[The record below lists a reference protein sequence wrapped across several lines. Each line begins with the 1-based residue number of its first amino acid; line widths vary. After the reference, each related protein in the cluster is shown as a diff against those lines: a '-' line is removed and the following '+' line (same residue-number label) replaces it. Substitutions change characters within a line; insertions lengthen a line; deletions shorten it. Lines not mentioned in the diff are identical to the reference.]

1 MIFYKYK
8 MMRWIIILFLLT
20 GCSDPITFKSITL
33 MKSALDGTLTING
46 EKNTTDIGVS
56 AVTGYDCMTAR
67 ALKEEDIKFYCVD
80 VLPENLT
87 KELK

>member
-1 MIFYKYK
+1 
-8 MMRWIIILFLLT
+8 MMKKIAKLVLFSILLT
-20 GCSDPITFKSITL
+20 SCSNPITFKSITII
-33 MKSALDGTLTING
+33 KSALDINLTANG

-56 AVTGYDCMTAR
+56 AVTGYDCKTAR
-67 ALKEEDIKFYCVD
+67 AIKEESIEYYCVE

>member
-1 MIFYKYK
+1 
-8 MMRWIIILFLLT
+8 MMKKIAKLVLFSILLT
-20 GCSDPITFKSITL
+20 SCSNPITFKSITII
-33 MKSALDGTLTING
+33 KSALDINLTANG